1 MSTRLLGLE
10 LSLNSAAMEIEP
22 PQAVEVVDPEVRSYV
37 YSLVT
42 AVSNPYMLGGTA
54 GDETG
59 QYVLGDDALGC
70 LRDLKKWLRFYDE
83 KLNRMDVARCL
94 AECKLVNGD
103 LVPIISLYG
112 DAEQSDKH
120 KARIML
126 ACLELLVPL
135 TWPVEVH
142 GQMTFNHHRHTPYL
156 QYSQVEYKRGILGFA
171 PSPILRALIRVG
183 LPSMAIPR
191 SERSTRDEGIIRLM
205 LYFFRNIAVITSPP
219 NLPIDSDD
227 DKATRSATINAFQQQ
242 DVFALLLTMCSNMG
256 NDFTFQG
263 VIILEILFNLVKGV
277 DVDQL
282 FKLNERAG
290 TIKTDDLQ
298 DILQKEDELNR
309 EHSKNAPTR
318 HGRFGTMIWVKRDDE
333 KLSTVSG
340 QDVLKGDRATFLK
353 MDKTKKWN
361 KPKFKREVVDP
372 SSNNF
377 NLKVRLT
384 SSATKHLRTFV
395 EEFLDSG
402 FNPLF
407 THLRKAIEREAD
419 RVTESTS
426 RQFWYAVSWFLHA
439 ERARRGHQKE
449 TRQRSKGTSRE
460 IEPDSFSLVAS
471 VLNQETFVGLNR
483 FMQHS
488 IDFKDWQDLTA
499 GMKCLTQILL
509 TVQEM
514 AISPLEEDQEIAENI
529 QSRIF
534 YEETTHDRVL
544 SILRNHKDQG
554 FWYLDACT
562 ELAHVFLRMLE
573 QYSKQN
579 VDMQVRSRRRARR
592 KQAQAAVPNQNET
605 EAGGEHDSETEDI
618 AEAHRTVTERSF
630 DFKRFS
636 VRFCT
641 QKSVDTFVALTKYY
655 QELDS
660 EQLKRAHRFFYRVA
674 FKQDMSVLLFR
685 VDIISLL
692 FKMIKG
698 PEGLDP
704 SKPPF
709 KDWEELIRQIFKKLV
724 RKLGERP
731 ELVVELLFSK
741 INATV
746 FYLEYGHEKQTMS
759 ESRPATELEL
769 KPGSASTLDEKIRI
783 VVSALIQEGSAASER
798 LSWEMEAEARA
809 TSSPE
814 EQSDGS
820 KAPSTAVLPED
831 DGCRTAMFRNA
842 RLRLLMRL
850 AGLER
855 LDEDVLGASWMIPS
869 SVPSSNLKEYHELIE
884 KHCESPAEDID
895 GVDPR
900 DLMRRKRTAADTN
913 SSRHEFTENVNFG
926 SDSEGEDDGV
936 LFPPNLPERS
946 KALKTLK
953 QRRRRRRRSD
963 DAEESGPDEAVL
975 EARRTAREK
984 NALERQRKIKSDLYV
999 HASDDESDEEAD
1011 IEFFAKEEMRRQAQ
1025 ARRVAE
1031 ALETGMP
1038 ENNTTKK
1045 KSKASAGRKRKVKP
1059 VLELDDD
1066 DSEASPPKRRRS
1078 DEVIESDSDGELMV
1092 GIGSTSPRRSQTPPT
1107 SADNIFGS
1115 EKSPS
1120 PMFPWSVGVD
1130 QMIAKLQGKEEASAD
1145 NGESNEDEGEDVLS
1159 GTGRT
1164 RRRRTMGGFVIG
1176 SDSDS

>member
-1 MSTRLLGLE
+1 
-10 LSLNSAAMEIEP
+10 MEIEP

-42 AVSNPYMLGGTA
+42 ALGGTA
-54 GDETG
+54 GNETG
-59 QYVLGDDALGC
+59 RYVLGDDALGC

-94 AECKLVNGD
+94 AECKLLNGD

-191 SERSTRDEGIIRLM
+191 SERSPRDEGIIRLM
-205 LYFFRNIAVITSPP
+205 LYFFRNIAVISSPP
-219 NLPIDSDD
+219 NLSIDSDD
-227 DKATRSATINAFQQQ
+227 DKAT
-242 DVFALLLTMCSNMG
+242 
-256 NDFTFQG
+256 
-263 VIILEILFNLVKGV
+263 
-277 DVDQL
+277 
-282 FKLNERAG
+282 
-290 TIKTDDLQ
+290 
-298 DILQKEDELNR
+298 
-309 EHSKNAPTR
+309 
-318 HGRFGTMIWVKRDDE
+318 
-333 KLSTVSG
+333 
-340 QDVLKGDRATFLK
+340 
-353 MDKTKKWN
+353 
-361 KPKFKREVVDP
+361 REVVDP

-439 ERARRGHQKE
+439 ERARREHQKE

-544 SILRNHKDQG
+544 SILRNYKDQG

-605 EAGGEHDSETEDI
+605 EAGGEHDSDTEDI
-618 AEAHRTVTERSF
+618 AEAHQTVTERSF

-655 QELDS
+655 RELDS

-783 VVSALIQEGSAASER
+783 VVSALIQEDKKPLVKWLSQVLGSAASER

-809 TSSPE
+809 TSSPQ
-814 EQSDGS
+814 EQSDRS
-820 KAPSTAVLPED
+820 KAPSIAVLPED

-900 DLMRRKRTAADTN
+900 DLMRRKRTAADTD

-1045 KSKASAGRKRKVKP
+1045 KIKGQRRPEA
-1059 VLELDDD
+1059 
-1066 DSEASPPKRRRS
+1066 EASPPKRRRS

-1130 QMIAKLQGKEEASAD
+1130 QMMAKLQGKDEASAD